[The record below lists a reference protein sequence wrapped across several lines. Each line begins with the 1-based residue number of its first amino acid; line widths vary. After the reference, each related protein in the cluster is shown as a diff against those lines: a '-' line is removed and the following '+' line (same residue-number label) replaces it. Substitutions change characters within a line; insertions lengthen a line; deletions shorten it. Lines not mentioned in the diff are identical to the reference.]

1 MNKSWSDVINHKSD
15 VLVVC
20 DIMGTQSGIY
30 KIYHALSKIIASSE
44 IKMFRI
50 LFLQPFLH
58 RVTHLQQ
65 I

>member
-15 VLVVC
+15 ALVVC
-20 DIMGTQSGIY
+20 DITGTQSAIY
-30 KIYHALSKIIASSE
+30 KLYPALSKIIASSE
-44 IKMFRI
+44 MKMFRI
-50 LFLQPFLH
+50 LFLQPFLD